1 LSLPHWYNAVVS
13 AMRVSMSLFQNQH
26 GVWCV
31 RKKVPKGLE
40 EAAATVLGNGKKR
53 QPWLQRSLRT
63 KDKQEAKRLAPPVL
77 MEFDRILANAEASAA
92 ERPLRTTLDR
102 REIERIADFFYAH
115 QLAADEEERR
125 EGGSEALFQNVAKQ
139 LSDGEV
145 HFHTPYSIGTVPEF
159 GLSDREMDKINQSIE
174 IVLPTAQGW
183 LARGDISKMRW
194 EIDELLKLFRINFDP
209 SSAAYKELGVEVLKR
224 FVKALQA
231 IQLRQQGEVVETPET
246 VEPSEPGSP
255 TSGSLR
261 AAHDGWRKSRNP
273 SRTTLREFTYAIDRF
288 VELHGDMPVAKIT
301 RRHVLQFREALQ
313 DLPVRR
319 SGKLRNAPLPELV
332 EWSKQHP
339 RAPRVSNATVNKL
352 LGDVQAVSLWARDN
366 GLIADDVPWA
376 DPFANMRLPEEASTR
391 EPWQLEELRLL
402 FNSTVFT
409 EGARPTAG
417 RGEAAFWLPL
427 LGLFTGARLGE
438 LAPLTVAD
446 VTTDEPGQITMITI
460 REDPEQGRR
469 LKTAGSARVVPVHPE
484 LVRIGFLRFVEQ
496 TNSQGGTSARL
507 FPLLT
512 PGPRGGFGEAWSK
525 WFGRY
530 IRALGI
536 TNRASVFHSFRH
548 GFKDALRAAEVS
560 EDVNDALTG
569 HAGPGTIGRQYGA
582 KQMIRR
588 FGIATLAAAVS
599 KVAYPGLDLS
609 DLTYQPPKPAA
620 RAWRTEHPQ

>member
-1 LSLPHWYNAVVS
+1 
-13 AMRVSMSLFQNQH
+13 MRVSMSLFQNQH

-231 IQLRQQGEVVETPET
+231 IQLRQQGEVVEMPET

-352 LGDVQAVSLWARDN
+352 LGGVQAVSLWARDN

-391 EPWQLEELRLL
+391 EP
-402 FNSTVFT
+402 
-409 EGARPTAG
+409 
-417 RGEAAFWLPL
+417 
-427 LGLFTGARLGE
+427 
-438 LAPLTVAD
+438 
-446 VTTDEPGQITMITI
+446 
-460 REDPEQGRR
+460 
-469 LKTAGSARVVPVHPE
+469 
-484 LVRIGFLRFVEQ
+484 
-496 TNSQGGTSARL
+496 
-507 FPLLT
+507 
-512 PGPRGGFGEAWSK
+512 
-525 WFGRY
+525 
-530 IRALGI
+530 
-536 TNRASVFHSFRH
+536 
-548 GFKDALRAAEVS
+548 
-560 EDVNDALTG
+560 
-569 HAGPGTIGRQYGA
+569 
-582 KQMIRR
+582 
-588 FGIATLAAAVS
+588 
-599 KVAYPGLDLS
+599 
-609 DLTYQPPKPAA
+609 
-620 RAWRTEHPQ
+620 

>member
-231 IQLRQQGEVVETPET
+231 IQLRQQGEVVEMPET

-352 LGDVQAVSLWARDN
+352 LGGVQAVSLWARDN

-391 EPWQLEELRLL
+391 EP
-402 FNSTVFT
+402 
-409 EGARPTAG
+409 
-417 RGEAAFWLPL
+417 
-427 LGLFTGARLGE
+427 
-438 LAPLTVAD
+438 
-446 VTTDEPGQITMITI
+446 
-460 REDPEQGRR
+460 
-469 LKTAGSARVVPVHPE
+469 
-484 LVRIGFLRFVEQ
+484 
-496 TNSQGGTSARL
+496 
-507 FPLLT
+507 
-512 PGPRGGFGEAWSK
+512 
-525 WFGRY
+525 
-530 IRALGI
+530 
-536 TNRASVFHSFRH
+536 
-548 GFKDALRAAEVS
+548 
-560 EDVNDALTG
+560 
-569 HAGPGTIGRQYGA
+569 
-582 KQMIRR
+582 
-588 FGIATLAAAVS
+588 
-599 KVAYPGLDLS
+599 
-609 DLTYQPPKPAA
+609 
-620 RAWRTEHPQ
+620 